1 MDALSVASAAGNLI
15 TSSALA
21 AAGIAA
27 ISLAGRTAGQRVLP
41 PTLAIF
47 TGASLCFLA
56 ADEGF
61 ELHDRIGRWLYYER
75 SFEAPGP
82 VNHVDDLF
90 VLGYA
95 ALAAG
100 VAMIALP
107 HLLRA
112 PRFFAAMA
120 LVGTM
125 MLAAVALDAL
135 GRPGSWIDAPEEALE
150 AGGAVLLA
158 GVFGAEALRGRQLP
172 LLRLAAR
179 DERVAAP

>member
-1 MDALSVASAAGNLI
+1 MDALSAASAAGNLI
-15 TSSALA
+15 TSVALA

-27 ISLAGRTAGQRVLP
+27 MALAGLPRGRRVLP
-41 PTLAIF
+41 PALALV

-61 ELHDRIGRWLYYER
+61 ELHDRVGRWLYYER
-75 SFEAPGP
+75 SIEAPGP

-95 ALAAG
+95 ALGAA
-100 VAMIALP
+100 VAMVALP

-120 LVGTM
+120 AVGTM
-125 MLAAVALDAL
+125 MLGAVALDAL
-135 GRPGSWIDAPEEALE
+135 GRPGSWTDAPEEALE
-150 AGGAVLLA
+150 AGGAVLA
-158 GVFGAEALRGRQLP
+158 AAAFGMEALRGRQLP
-172 LLRLAAR
+172 RLPLAARGERLAAR
-179 DERVAAP
+179 